1 LKIKK
6 PAGVAER
13 LKFVEF
19 TGGQVNNLKSQGG
32 FFRKES
38 DEYGFSLA
46 EILCGGL
53 SIEDS
58 QIDDNDRKQ
67 QKFIHRNMFSCQQL
81 GESFDCA
88 VLAQ

>member
-1 LKIKK
+1 MVGS
-6 PAGVAER
+6 GVKCE
-13 LKFVEF
+13 
-19 TGGQVNNLKSQGG
+19 
-32 FFRKES
+32 
-38 DEYGFSLA
+38 DYGLLSA

-67 QKFIHRNMFSCQQL
+67 QKLIHRNMFSCQQL